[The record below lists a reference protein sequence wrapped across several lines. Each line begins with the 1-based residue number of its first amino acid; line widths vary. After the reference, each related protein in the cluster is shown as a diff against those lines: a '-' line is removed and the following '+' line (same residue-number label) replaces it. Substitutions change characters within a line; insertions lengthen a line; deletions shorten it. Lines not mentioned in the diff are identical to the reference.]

1 MKKSINKTENG
12 LNLNQRV
19 VTIYLLL
26 RGRKLLFQCQHALY
40 GDKFD
45 LHDLHLQDSKRF
57 Y

>member
-1 MKKSINKTENG
+1 MKKSINKTVNG
-12 LNLNQRV
+12 LNLNQRIV
-19 VTIYLLL
+19 NIYLLL